1 MYLKTVVSCALS
13 VVMVAILS
21 TSVLA
26 ETERIEPVDGTD
38 YSNIIVDSDS
48 VNSGFA
54 GALEAREQDIINSR
68 TQESKYINVYAQND
82 NTRAYWIQL
91 DDMSSFVYYAQEL
104 NYSCGPA
111 CVKMALKY
119 ITGTTYSEATI
130 RTGCNTSTSGTAIDN
145 MKTYINSEQG
155 YNTYETHFRE
165 SKTTMKNHL
174 YSGIVACDAP
184 PIVGLQE
191 STSDGWFFNISAH
204 YVAVY
209 SVKSDKSEVAIAD
222 PWAGYVSS
230 SSPYKWYDKST
241 NDVYSAYNAINCGYM
256 Y

>member
-1 MYLKTVVSCALS
+1 MNSKTVISCILA
-13 VVMVAILS
+13 VAMVAILS

-26 ETERIEPVDGTD
+26 ADRIEPIDGTD
-38 YSNIIVDSDS
+38 YSDIIVDSDS
-48 VNSGFA
+48 INSGFSGAREA
-54 GALEAREQDIINSR
+54 GEQDIINSKF
-68 TQESKYINVYAQND
+68 QEKKIVIDVSVKND
-82 NTRAYWIQL
+82 NNRATWIQL
-91 DDMSSFVYYAQEL
+91 ADMSSFVYYAQEL
-104 NYSCGPA
+104 NTSCGPA

-119 ITGTTYSEATI
+119 ITGTTYSETTI
-130 RTGCNTSTSGTAIDN
+130 RSGCNSSATGTSLNN
-145 MKTYINSEQG
+145 MATYINSEQG
-155 YNTYETHFRE
+155 YNTYETHYCE

-184 PIVGLQE
+184 PIMGLQE
-191 STSDGWFFNISAH
+191 STSDGWPFNLYSH
-204 YVAVY
+204 FVAIY
-209 SVKSDKSEVAIAD
+209 SIKSDKSEVAIVD